1 MRRKRENWLKQF
13 LSIFFYVFKMAEA
26 IVFLC
31 KNALEAQFI
40 FFVFSVH
47 ISLCSK
53 NILIFVAIL
62 EYFNFDL
69 EEILVKNHILNIKV
83 KIF

>member
-47 ISLCSK
+47 VSLCSK

-69 EEILVKNHILNIKV
+69 DA
-83 KIF
+83 KIQKRNCENYS